1 MNAGASL
8 LLLLGT
14 LTAGA
19 VAVALLMP
27 REAPAPGATPS
38 GATPTPAAPIPGTSQ
53 LTPVPAP
60 AIAAGG
66 FILAGQDVPP
76 PPLKEARPEPA
87 LPEPP
92 SIMPVDPVREA
103 LLLGAGSPIGAPKTY
118 WPDVISPW
126 RPDLTAF

>member
-19 VAVALLMP
+19 VAVTLLMP
-27 REAPAPGATPS
+27 REAPAPGAAPS
-38 GATPTPAAPIPGTSQ
+38 GGTPTPTAPGTSQ

-66 FILAGQDVPP
+66 FILAGQDVPL
-76 PPLKEARPEPA
+76 PPLKEVRPEPA

-92 SIMPVDPVREA
+92 SIMPVDPIREA
-103 LLLGAGSPIGAPKTY
+103 LLLGAGPLIGAPKTY

>member
-27 REAPAPGATPS
+27 REAPAPGAAPS
-38 GATPTPAAPIPGTSQ
+38 GATPTPAAPTPGTSQ
-53 LTPVPAP
+53 LTPVPP
-60 AIAAGG
+60 IAAGG
-66 FILAGQDVPP
+66 FILAGQDVPL